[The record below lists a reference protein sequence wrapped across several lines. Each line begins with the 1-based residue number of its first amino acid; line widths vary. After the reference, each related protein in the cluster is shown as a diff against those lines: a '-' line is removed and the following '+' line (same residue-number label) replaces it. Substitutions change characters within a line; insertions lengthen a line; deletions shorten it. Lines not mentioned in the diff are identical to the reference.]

1 MDPDDRRPG
10 INDASTRRPRAISVP
25 IGPWD
30 WLCSTRQTS
39 RFGGASRVSDGI
51 RTRDRRDHNPKDLVG
66 PAPLVPRLLGS
77 RPLELVPLVFRLV
90 HELVHGTKGIARH
103 LPGWKRL
110 VSGMRRVRPRV
121 AQLPSPGK
129 ASVSIGVRQSAAI
142 RRGCCVKGA
151 GGRVGVDGA
160 GCARRSPVGSG
171 AGFSVFQMAVAAS
184 LCLWSFSRLWV
195 AVIRRHSER
204 AADLP
209 RRWKRSIRRL
219 NLVLANTG
227 SIIALRFA

>member
-1 MDPDDRRPG
+1 MDCENHRRFQLDAELRQDRYQSLAEGIELRLGLPDVEHIDVAVSLEGDVER
-10 INDASTRRPRAISVP
+10 ASV
-25 IGPWD
+25 G
-30 WLCSTRQTS
+30 CSGSGRL
-39 RFGGASRVSDGI
+39 
-51 RTRDRRDHNPKDLVG
+51 K
-66 PAPLVPRLLGS
+66 PAERICVLLRGES
-77 RPLELVPLVFRLV
+77 AMLEIDS
-90 HELVHGTKGIARH
+90 ERH
-103 LPGWKRL
+103 LYQPF
-110 VSGMRRVRPRV
+110 V
-121 AQLPSPGK
+121 ALDG
-129 ASVSIGVRQSAAI
+129 
-142 RRGCCVKGA
+142 GCCVKGA

-219 NLVLANTG
+219 NFVFAKTG
-227 SIIALRFA
+227 SIIDLRFA